1 HAAAAPAPAG
11 QKHAAPAPVAAGQ
24 KHTAPAP
31 VAAPA
36 PAGPKHATPAP
47 VAGTP
52 GAGHTYLVRPGDT
65 LSGIATAQR
74 VPGGWQ
80 SIYEANRGGL
90 HSANLIRPGQQL
102 NLG

>member
-1 HAAAAPAPAG
+1 
-11 QKHAAPAPVAAGQ
+11 
-24 KHTAPAP
+24 
-31 VAAPA
+31 
-36 PAGPKHATPAP
+36 
-47 VAGTP
+47 
-52 GAGHTYLVRPGDT
+52 VRPGDT

-90 HSANLIRPGQQL
+90 HSANLIRPGQRL

>member
-1 HAAAAPAPAG
+1 
-11 QKHAAPAPVAAGQ
+11 
-24 KHTAPAP
+24 
-31 VAAPA
+31 
-36 PAGPKHATPAP
+36 AP